1 MASVEL
7 RNVDKVFP
15 DGTRAV
21 SGLSFDVRDGEFVVL
36 VGPSGCGKSTILRML
51 AGLEEVTSGEILIDG
66 RSVNHLPPQK
76 RNTAMVFQNYA
87 LYPHKTVR
95 QNLAFPLRMM
105 EVPRDERNERI
116 SQVAE
121 ILGLTPWLDRR
132 PKQLSGGQRQRVAM
146 GRAMVRKP
154 AVFLLDEPLSNL
166 DAKLRVQV
174 RAEIAGLQ
182 RRMQTTTVYV
192 THDQV
197 EAMTL
202 GERVAVLLDGQLQQ
216 VGTGQEL
223 YEQPANVFVAGFIGS
238 PGMNIF
244 CSRLRRGEGDTFMLE
259 FGDTQLAVPNE
270 VIDRYGRVE
279 DLLDE
284 PFLAGLRPEAFSPAE
299 EASGTNRIRVRVA
312 SSEALGHENIVYFN
326 SPVRMHGQETITAGA
341 GGEEHAAGRM
351 AARLPAAGSS
361 PSADDEFTLA
371 VDTGKL
377 VLFSQ
382 EDGTLRSQK

>member
-1 MASVEL
+1 MATVQL
-7 RNVDKVFP
+7 RSVDKVFP

-21 SGLSFDVRDGEFVVL
+21 RGLSLDVPDGEFVVL

-51 AGLEEVTSGEILIDG
+51 AGLEEVSRGEILIDG

-95 QNLAFPLRMM
+95 QNLGFPLRMM
-105 EVPRDERNERI
+105 KVPRDERNERI
-116 SQVAE
+116 AQVAE
-121 ILGLTPWLDRR
+121 MLGLTPWLDRR

-146 GRAMVRKP
+146 GRAMVRDP

-174 RAEIAGLQ
+174 RAEIAALQ
-182 RRMQTTTVYV
+182 RRMRTTTVYV

-202 GERVAVLLDGQLQQ
+202 GDRVAVLRDGQLQQ
-216 VGTGQEL
+216 VGTGREL
-223 YEQPANVFVAGFIGS
+223 YRRPANVFVAGFIGS
-238 PGMNIF
+238 PGMNVF
-244 CSRLRRGEGDTFMLE
+244 GARLHRGEGETFRLE
-259 FGDTQLAVPNE
+259 FGDDRLAVHAH
-270 VIDRYGRVE
+270 VLARCGRVE

-284 PFLAGLRPEAFSPAE
+284 PLLAGLRPEAFSPA
-299 EASGTNRIRVRVA
+299 AKGSGPNRVRVRVA
-312 SSEALGHENIVYFN
+312 SSEALGHENIIYFD
-326 SPVRMHGQETITAGA
+326 SPVRMHGQETTAAGA
-341 GGEEHAAGRM
+341 GREEDSAGRM
-351 AARLPAAGSS
+351 AARLPAAGA
-361 PSADDEFTLA
+361 PPAAADELTLA

-377 VLFSQ
+377 VLFDRQ
-382 EDGTLRSQK
+382 GVALRSGK